1 MTVNVNIK
9 GISYFWKK
17 FLECLQVEN
26 HIYVIGGGVRKWAL
40 SIEPP
45 VLQLH
50 FQLTKIHMEY
60 MFIPHIKLYRC
71 FRENCRNKV

>member
-9 GISYFWKK
+9 GISYFWKE

-26 HIYVIGGGVRKWAL
+26 HIDVIGGGVRKWAL

-50 FQLTKIHMEY
+50 FQLTKIDQIY
-60 MFIPHIKLYRC
+60 TIPSNYQSFQTSGVFSSHL
-71 FRENCRNKV
+71 